1 MKVAAIVEVRM
12 GSERLLGKSMKKIIG
27 KPMIELLTE
36 RLKKVATLNEIILAI
51 PTSPE
56 NDVLEKFARDHG
68 LECFRGSEDDV
79 LDRVLQAA
87 KKFNVD
93 VIVEITGDC
102 PLIDPEITDKVVD
115 FYLKNFNSY
124 SFVSNV
130 TPVTFPRGLDVRVFS
145 TKVLEEVSTITND
158 PADRENVSIYIYE
171 HPEKYRLHNIEAK
184 GKLRRPDFR
193 ICVDTIEDFKVVES
207 IFENLYR
214 RNPNF
219 GASEIIDFLNEN
231 PEIRKININI
241 KQKEIIH
248 V

>member
-12 GSERLLGKSMKKIIG
+12 GSERLPGKSMKKIIG

-36 RLKKVATLNEIILAI
+36 RLKKATTLDEIILAI

-68 LECFRGSEDDV
+68 LKCFRGSEDDV

-87 KKFNVD
+87 KKFDVD

-102 PLIDPEITDKVVD
+102 PLIDPEITDNVVD

-130 TPVTFPRGLDVRVFS
+130 TPMTFPRGLDVRVFS
-145 TKVLEEVSTITND
+145 TKILEEVSKITND

-171 HPEKYRLHNIEAK
+171 HPKKYGLHNIEAE
-184 GKLRRPDFR
+184 GKLRRPDLR
-193 ICVDTIEDFKVVES
+193 ICVDTIEDFRVIET
-207 IFENLYR
+207 IFENLYHK
-214 RNPNF
+214 NPNF
-219 GASEIIDFLNEN
+219 GAREIIDFLDKN
-231 PEIRKININI
+231 PEIRKINIYV